1 MNPINRGTGSTES
14 ERYLATL
21 ADRTFL
27 NLWSYP
33 NPYNDRSAGPNKD
46 GKELCDL
53 LVVCGDDVI
62 VFSDKAIRWPDGDDT
77 DLAWSRW
84 YKRAIEHSV
93 KQLRGAER
101 WIKQYPNRVFVD
113 PRCST
118 PLVAELPPPE
128 RVRIHLIAVALGSHA
143 ACSAYYGDQDGS
155 LMVSSDIVGC
165 AHVDSKSPT
174 YKPFCIGD
182 VAPEGTFV
190 HVFDETALNLA
201 MREMDTIADFVWYLS
216 DRAEAI
222 RKQKIVMAASEAEM
236 IAYYL
241 LHQRDDGTHL
251 FPEPVTA
258 NGDVI
263 SISLPPGSYFE
274 YKSSPAAKS
283 KSAADKISYGW
294 DRLITNFSNHIL
306 AGTSVPVRGEA
317 PVAAD
322 GERALRLM
330 ALENRTTRRALAEA
344 FVGALKSSERHAQ
357 DRFARVI
364 LPQRGA
370 ADPESAYVF
379 LVLAFRPEL
388 IGGMTYEQ
396 YRHVRAGYL
405 ETYGDAVLY
414 DNRNIK
420 RVVGIALDASSRV
433 TGHKGGSEDLM
444 LLERLSWTPE
454 AEREVED
461 RRANMEVLLE
471 GKVERS
477 TGSTHEFPIPFTY
490 EGRRPAGVS
499 TPGGNRHERRKAK
512 SLSGKLRR

>member
-1 MNPINRGTGSTES
+1 MNIINRGTGSTES

-33 NPYNDRSAGPNKD
+33 NPYNDRGAGPNKD

-53 LVVCGDDVI
+53 LIVCGDDVI
-62 VFSDKAIRWPDGDDT
+62 VFSDKAIRWPDGNDPN
-77 DLAWSRW
+77 LAWSRW
-84 YKRAIEHSV
+84 YKRAVEHSV
-93 KQLRGAER
+93 KQLCGAER
-101 WIKQYPNRVFVD
+101 WIQQYPNRIFVD

-118 PLVAELPPPE
+118 PLVAALPPPD
-128 RVRIHLIAVALGSHA
+128 RIKVHLIAVALGSHA
-143 ACSAYYGDQDGS
+143 ACSAYYGDHDGS
-155 LMVSSDIVGC
+155 LMVSSDIVGS
-165 AHVDSKSPT
+165 AHVDPKSPT

-201 MREMDTIADFVWYLS
+201 MREMDTVADFVSYLS

-222 RKQKIVMAASEAEM
+222 RQQKVVMAASEAEM
-236 IAYYL
+236 LAYYL

-251 FPEPVTA
+251 FPQPISPDGA
-258 NGDVI
+258 VI

-283 KSAADKISYGW
+283 KSAADRISYKW

-306 AGTSVPVRGEA
+306 AGTSVPVRGEV
-317 PVAAD
+317 PVPAD

-344 FVGALKSSERHAQ
+344 FVGALQSSERHGQ

-379 LVLAFRPEL
+379 LVMAYRPTL
-388 IGGMTYEQ
+388 LGGITYEQ
-396 YRHVRAGYL
+396 YRHVRSAHL
-405 ETYGDAVLY
+405 EAYGDAVLY
-414 DNRNIK
+414 DNRNLK
-420 RVVGIALDASSRV
+420 RVVGIALDASPRV
-433 TGHKGGSEDLM
+433 TGQKGGSEDLM

-454 AEREVED
+454 AEREIED
-461 RRANMEVLLE
+461 RRAKMDVLLE
-471 GKVERS
+471 SRVERF
-477 TGSTHEFPIPFTY
+477 TGSTQEFPIPFSY
-490 EGRRPAGVS
+490 GSRKSVGVS
-499 TPGGNRHERRKAK
+499 APGGNRHQRRKAK
-512 SLSGKLRR
+512 SLSGKLRK